1 MSFNVAQFKTLIE
14 RVLSELDPDLAS
26 PVAVKL
32 LLGTAAQESRF
43 GTFLHQLGGGP
54 AKGAFQMEPATF
66 EWLQDR
72 YQEKYPAIFGRKAS
86 DMEWDLRLSI
96 IMCRLRYRIVKDDL
110 PADDLM
116 SLASYWKLWYNT
128 PKGAGT
134 PEQFVE
140 NYRKYVHEV

>member
-66 EWLQDR
+66 EATGPLSGEVPR
-72 YQEKYPAIFGRKAS
+72 
-86 DMEWDLRLSI
+86 DLRAEGLGHG
-96 IMCRLRYRIVKDDL
+96 VGFEAFDHHVPVAL
-110 PADDLM
+110 PDC
-116 SLASYWKLWYNT
+116 
-128 PKGAGT
+128 
-134 PEQFVE
+134 E
-140 NYRKYVHEV
+140 R